1 MYEKYATMSLE
12 VATLICRKH
21 QRTIQK
27 EYASHFWRL
36 QIRMGFAEKYTWHTV
51 GDPTLAQKIGSY
63 SELVL
68 GSFFGAQGS
77 TSIRRRLA
85 GLIQKQMKF
94 GTGWVE

>member
-1 MYEKYATMSLE
+1 MYEKYVTMSLE

-77 TSIRRRLA
+77 TTSCNMVPLGAMFRGYASFPA
-85 GLIQKQMKF
+85 G
-94 GTGWVE
+94 